1 MDSPD
6 GNGHDIGDGGNIPF
20 YATPDPRKARL
31 INDWLTRRAVFVA
44 RYPKCYPEAR
54 KLAHTLG

>member
-31 INDWLTRRAVFVA
+31 INDRFTRRAVFCRALPQVLP
-44 RYPKCYPEAR
+44 RS
-54 KLAHTLG
+54 